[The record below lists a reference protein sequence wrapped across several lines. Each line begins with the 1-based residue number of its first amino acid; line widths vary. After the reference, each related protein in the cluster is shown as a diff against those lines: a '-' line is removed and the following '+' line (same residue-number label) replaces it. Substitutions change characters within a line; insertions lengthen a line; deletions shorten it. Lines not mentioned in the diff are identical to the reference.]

1 MSKVLVDRELL
12 PCPFCGQQD
21 AFVEQLD
28 SDASVVICQGMVD
41 EHSACLARGP
51 VGVQQSDLE
60 DQPGRDAAIAE
71 WNRRAQP
78 AEAEGADRQRMIES
92 MCLTWRH
99 DFGLDK
105 PADCQLSSGMT
116 DTERHQLRGQIGK
129 LFDHHFAP
137 TLSAVTAERDRL
149 AAALSAPDTIKA
161 EPAGDYDNLRKQ
173 FLSLRMLANSNAK
186 MVHHWRAQCD
196 RETREALL
204 ANAASVNAERDT
216 NSMLTDA
223 LETAER
229 ERDQLRAEVDALRK
243 DAERYRWLRG
253 RLPGSAYRI
262 AGVIYSE
269 GGDGV
274 DAAVDAAMAAKEA

>member
-1 MSKVLVDRELL
+1 MTKLL
-12 PCPFCGQQD
+12 SCPFCGQQD

-51 VGVQQSDLE
+51 VGVQQSEME

-71 WNRRAQP
+71 WSRRAQP
-78 AEAEGADRQRMIES
+78 AEAEGAGDWS
-92 MCLTWRH
+92 
-99 DFGLDK
+99 GLRLAAKVAEEDW
-105 PADCQLSSGMT
+105 PWEPHICMT
-116 DTERHQLRGQIGK
+116 DVEK
-129 LFDHHFAP
+129 AFAQSVSP
-137 TLSAVTAERDRL
+137 TKVLELIAALSAVTAERDRL
-149 AAALSAPDTIKA
+149 LAALSAPDTITA

-186 MVHHWRAQCD
+186 MVHHWRAQCG
-196 RETREALL
+196 RETRETLL

-229 ERDQLRAEVDALRK
+229 ERDQLRAEVEALRK
-243 DAERYRWLRG
+243 ALEQFADDGNWCYDTCSIG
-253 RLPGSAYRI
+253 RD
-262 AGVIYSE
+262 V
-269 GGDGV
+269 
-274 DAAVDAAMAAKEA
+274 AKGALVAKDETP